1 MWDTT
6 LMTQIDI
13 QVAEF
18 GIEEIRRVQNFMS
31 GTKIEYEGRELLEDE
46 QIMGN
51 SEKLIFYAKEMLAD
65 L

>member
-31 GTKIEYEGRELLEDE
+31 GKKIEYEGRELLEDE
-46 QIMGN
+46 
-51 SEKLIFYAKEMLAD
+51 
-65 L
+65 